1 MAIGMYACACACAR
15 GPVAGRGFYAV
26 SINYLFYFREVFMLF
41 AQKKNR
47 TTIYGVRRTRRLG
60 YWTRGL
66 TDMRGDV

>member
-41 AQKKNR
+41 AQKK
-47 TTIYGVRRTRRLG
+47 TEPQFMACVA
-60 YWTRGL
+60 RGGW
-66 TDMRGDV
+66 DIGPEV